1 MQDYA
6 AAKRRLFFTPGLEY
20 AVINVDDEYGLEL
33 LRSLPATVKTFAY
46 TTSDVE
52 VNVPITCAQ
61 NIKILSNGFSAKVVT
76 PWGEGVL
83 HSSLLGRFNVS
94 NLMAVLTVLCVNNI
108 ELSVVLQHIA
118 QLKNVSGRMQTLG
131 GGKLP
136 LVVVDFAHT
145 PDALEKSLLALR
157 EHCRGKLWC
166 VFGCG
171 GNKDR
176 GKRPIMGQIAERY
189 SDQVII
195 TSDNPRSEDPQ
206 QISED
211 IVKGLLCPWA
221 AEVEHDRGVAIFHA
235 IDCAVQG
242 DVVLLAG
249 KGHENYQIVGE
260 NKIPFNDVDKALE
273 ALKRKKF

>member
-1 MQDYA
+1 
-6 AAKRRLFFTPGLEY
+6 
-20 AVINVDDEYGLEL
+20 
-33 LRSLPATVKTFAY
+33 
-46 TTSDVE
+46 
-52 VNVPITCAQ
+52 
-61 NIKILSNGFSAKVVT
+61 
-76 PWGEGVL
+76 
-83 HSSLLGRFNVS
+83 
-94 NLMAVLTVLCVNNI
+94 
-108 ELSVVLQHIA
+108 
-118 QLKNVSGRMQTLG
+118 
-131 GGKLP
+131 
-136 LVVVDFAHT
+136 
-145 PDALEKSLLALR
+145 
-157 EHCRGKLWC
+157 
-166 VFGCG
+166 
-171 GNKDR
+171 
-176 GKRPIMGQIAERY
+176 MGQIAERY